1 MDKLQGMQLFTR
13 VVEAGSFT
21 AGAEQMG
28 ISRAL
33 ASKLIQNLEDSLGV
47 RLLNRTTRRISL
59 TDPGKN
65 YYQRVSE
72 LLAHYPNATEVVWL
86 QEEPDN
92 MGPRSF
98 VSERLQPLVP
108 DQMRFRQVSRA
119 GSGSPATGSHG
130 IHVQEQS
137 QLMDEVFA

>member
-1 MDKLQGMQLFTR
+1 
-13 VVEAGSFT
+13 
-21 AGAEQMG
+21 
-28 ISRAL
+28 
-33 ASKLIQNLEDSLGV
+33 
-47 RLLNRTTRRISL
+47 
-59 TDPGKN
+59 
-65 YYQRVSE
+65 
-72 LLAHYPNATEVVWL
+72 YPNATEVTWL